1 MTNPFVHALVF
12 AAAVI
17 IPGGLLVYF
26 AWRAIS
32 LKRDPN
38 HTAQKQ
44 GSENIPEYQVTAD
57 EALQAYLEAFPK
69 CSKES
74 LRAKSRSDRL
84 RIAKTRPRKKSQ

>member
-1 MTNPFVHALVF
+1 MTNPLVHALVF
-12 AAAVI
+12 IAAVI

-32 LKRDPN
+32 LKGEPN

-44 GSENIPEYQVTAD
+44 GSEDIPEYRVPAD

-74 LRAKSRSDRL
+74 LRAKSRSNRL

>member
-1 MTNPFVHALVF
+1 MGNPLVHAIAF

-26 AWRAIS
+26 AWRSIS
-32 LKRDPN
+32 LKRTPN

-44 GSENIPEYQVTAD
+44 GSEDIPSAE

-69 CSKES
+69 YSKES
-74 LRAKSRSDRL
+74 LRAKSRADRL
-84 RIAKTRPRKKSQ
+84 RISKTRPRKKSQ